1 MPDNLFT
8 AATTGTATAVTAVIA
23 AQVLPE
29 YSTAHKL
36 GSESGERFLRSLAGE
51 AASGAATNP
60 AGSGDAMGAMGAMS
74 TRQAL
79 AALVLAAKRHGYDH
93 WVTAKTQGFD
103 EPAARA
109 ARDVGAEKP
118 EPGQGEVTMKEMEKS
133 LAVFFDSMLY
143 SNWDPKDLVWFARSV
158 PADQG
163 PHAHE
168 WGIWP
173 GIVGIALPDA
183 LSAALLKEAQDR
195 NASFNADHMNAGHDP
210 GDRGHLDPKEDAPY
224 FG

>member
-8 AATTGTATAVTAVIA
+8 TATA

-51 AASGAATNP
+51 ATPDAATNP
-60 AGSGDAMGAMGAMS
+60 SGSGDAMGALS

-93 WVTAKTQGFD
+93 WVTAKTQGYD

-158 PADQG
+158 PDDQG
-163 PHAHE
+163 PQHAHE
-168 WGIWP
+168 WGVWP
-173 GIVGIALPDA
+173 GIVGVALPDA
-183 LSAALLKEAQDR
+183 LSAALLKEARDR
-195 NASFNADHMNAGHDP
+195 SASLSADHDLSE
-210 GDRGHLDPKEDAPY
+210 RGHLDPKEDAPY